1 MRTHSRRFRK
11 LKKLHPGFSLHA
23 LRHSLRVSTCTGFP
37 IKSPEYSLLF
47 LKQFSPRVRNTY
59 YKTHHSFVPMIHLR
73 DELMQN
79 LFGSLPTPLFDR
91 ARDVTEEWATST
103 LKYIVYNINDIL
115 WCQNRNKITN
125 MEIDTCTPL

>member
-59 YKTHHSFVPMIHLR
+59 YKTHHSFLPKHLFMIHVR
-73 DELMQN
+73 DEFMQN

-91 ARDVTEEWATST
+91 ARDATEAWVTSI
-103 LKYIVYNINDIL
+103 LKFLYEMLIIF
-115 WCQNRNKITN
+115 
-125 MEIDTCTPL
+125 